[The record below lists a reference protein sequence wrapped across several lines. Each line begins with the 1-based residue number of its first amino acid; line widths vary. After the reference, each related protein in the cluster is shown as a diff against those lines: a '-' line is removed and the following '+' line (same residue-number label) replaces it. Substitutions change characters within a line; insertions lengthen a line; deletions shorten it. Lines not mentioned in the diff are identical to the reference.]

1 MNYLLFFSFWMAI
14 SLFPMSIYDKLPQH
28 QSVADQPNILFI
40 AVDDLRPELGC
51 YGKPVIISP
60 NIDRL
65 ASQGTLFNR
74 AYCQIPVCGA
84 SRASLLTGL
93 RPNRNRFLGYDT
105 WADKDAPQAV
115 TLPQHFKENGYY
127 TVSNGKIFHHQDDK
141 LESWSELPWR
151 PRNLDSNW
159 RDYAT
164 EAAQQIVAD
173 HGNGRG
179 PAFERADVPDTAYFD
194 GKIAAKAIRDLKRL
208 KEQDQPFFL
217 AVGFLKP
224 HLPFNAPTKY
234 WDLYDPRDLPEASNP
249 FAPENAPDAALH
261 EFGEL
266 RNYAGIPTKG
276 TALSERMAK
285 LMVHGYYACT
295 SYTDAQ
301 IGKLLDTLEELE
313 LADNTIVVLW
323 GDHGWNLEEH
333 GLWCKHCNFETSLRA
348 PLMIKAPGLPAGQRT
363 EALTEFVDIYPTLCE
378 LSGLTQPEQLEG
390 QSLVPILSQS
400 GTPGKEYVFSKYH
413 EGFTVKNDRYRYT
426 EWSQEDGEIYARM
439 LYDHQQDSLE
449 NVNIVDQSGN
459 ESIVEELQQQLY
471 QTYQADF
478 SE

>member
-1 MNYLLFFSFWMAI
+1 MNYFLCFSFLVVT
-14 SLFPMSIYDKLPQH
+14 SLFSIPIREKPTQAQNAPDK
-28 QSVADQPNILFI
+28 PNVLFI

-51 YGKPVIISP
+51 YGKTAVISP

-93 RPNRNRFLGYDT
+93 RPNRNRFLNYKT
-105 WADKDAPQAV
+105 WADKDAPEAV
-115 TLPQHFKENGYY
+115 TLPQHFKNNGYY
-127 TVSNGKIFHHQDDK
+127 TVSNGKIFHYQDDK

-151 PRNLDSNW
+151 ARDPSNDWRN
-159 RDYAT
+159 YVT
-164 EAAQQIVAD
+164 EAAQQIAID
-173 HGNGRG
+173 HGNGKG
-179 PAFERADVPDTAYFD
+179 PAFEQADVPDTAYFD
-194 GKIAAKAIRDLKRL
+194 GKIAAKTIADLKRL

-224 HLPFNAPTKY
+224 HLPFNAPSRY
-234 WDLYDPRDLPEASNP
+234 WDLYNPQNLPEASNP
-249 FAPENAPDAALH
+249 FPPESAPDAAIH
-261 EFGEL
+261 NFGEL
-266 RNYAGIPTKG
+266 RNYAGIPPEG
-276 TALSERMAK
+276 ALNESMAK
-285 LMVHGYYACT
+285 LMVHGYHACI

-301 IGKLLDTLEELE
+301 IGKLLDTLEELD

-348 PLMIKAPGLPAGQRT
+348 PLLIKAPGLPAGQRT

-378 LSGLTQPEQLEG
+378 LSNLAQPQQLEG
-390 QSLVPILSQS
+390 TSLVPLLSQPNTS
-400 GTPGKEYVFSKYH
+400 GKEYVFSKYH

-426 EWSQEDGEIYARM
+426 EWSKDDGEVYARM

-449 NVNIVDQSGN
+449 NVNIVDLPEN
-459 ESIVEELQQQLY
+459 KEIVKGLQQQLRKMY
-471 QTYQADF
+471 QEDF
-478 SE
+478 MK

>member
-1 MNYLLFFSFWMAI
+1 MYKIGYLFSAFLI
-14 SLFPMSIYDKLPQH
+14 IYLTGYQTKLPQV
-28 QSVADQPNILFI
+28 QLMAEQPNVLFI

-93 RPNRNRFLGYDT
+93 RPNRNRFLGYAT
-105 WADKDAPQAV
+105 WADKDTPEAV
-115 TLPQHFKENGYY
+115 TLPQHFKNNGYY

-151 PRNLDSNW
+151 PHNPGGNW
-159 RDYAT
+159 RDYTT
-164 EAAQQIVAD
+164 EAAQQIAAD
-173 HGNGRG
+173 HENGRG
-179 PAFERADVPDTAYFD
+179 PAFERADVHDTAYFD
-194 GKIAAKAIRDLKRL
+194 GKIAAKAIRDLERL
-208 KEQDQPFFL
+208 KKKEEPFFL

-234 WDLYDPRDLPEASNP
+234 WNMYDPKKLPEASNP
-249 FAPENAPDAALH
+249 DRPENAPDAALH
-261 EFGEL
+261 NFGEL
-266 RNYAGIPTKG
+266 RNYAGIPPEG
-276 TALSERMAK
+276 ALSESMAK

-301 IGKLLDTLEELE
+301 IGKLLDALEEMN

-333 GLWCKHCNFETSLRA
+333 GLWCKHCNFETSLRT
-348 PLMIKAPGLPAGQRT
+348 PLLIKAPGLPAGQRT

-378 LSGLTQPEQLEG
+378 LSGLAQPLHLEG
-390 QSLVPILSQS
+390 KSLVPLLSQPEL
-400 GTPGKEYVFSKYH
+400 PGKDFIYSKYH

-426 EWSQEDGEIYARM
+426 EWSEDDGKVYARM

-449 NVNIVDQSGN
+449 NVNIVDQPQHKTLVR
-459 ESIVEELQQQLY
+459 EMQKQLREAY
-471 QTYQADF
+471 KKDF
-478 SE
+478 NK

>member
-1 MNYLLFFSFWMAI
+1 MNYIHILSFWFTVSFLLVAGQTRPPQTKNI
-14 SLFPMSIYDKLPQH
+14 SDK
-28 QSVADQPNILFI
+28 PNILFI

-51 YGKPVIISP
+51 YGKPTIISP

-93 RPNRNRFLGYDT
+93 RPTRSRFLGYDT
-105 WADKDAPQAV
+105 WADKDSPDAT
-115 TLPQHFKENGYY
+115 TLPQHFKDNGYH

-151 PRNLDSNW
+151 PRNPNSNW
-159 RDYAT
+159 RDYVT
-164 EAAQQIVAD
+164 EAAQQIATNHD
-173 HGNGRG
+173 NGRG

-194 GKIAAKAIRDLKRL
+194 GKIAAKTIADLKRL
-208 KEQDQPFFL
+208 KQQDQPFFL

-224 HLPFNAPTKY
+224 HLPFNAPAKY
-234 WDLYDPRDLPEASNP
+234 WDMYNPAELPEATNP
-249 FAPENAPDAALH
+249 FPPENAPDAALH
-261 EFGEL
+261 DFGEL
-266 RNYAGIPTKG
+266 RNYAGIPPKG
-276 TALSERMAK
+276 TALSENMAK

-301 IGKLLDTLEELE
+301 IGKLLDTLDELD
-313 LADNTIVVLW
+313 LADDTIVVLW

-348 PLMIKAPGLPAGQRT
+348 PLIIAAPGLPQGQKT
-363 EALTEFVDIYPTLCE
+363 EALTEFIDIYPTLCD
-378 LSGLTQPEQLEG
+378 LAGLPEPGYLDG
-390 QSLVPILSQS
+390 RSLVPILSQPA
-400 GTPGKEYVFSKYH
+400 TLGKEYIFSKYFD
-413 EGFTVKNDRYRYT
+413 GFTVKNDRYRYT
-426 EWSQEDGEIYARM
+426 EWSKDDSEVYARM

-449 NVNIVDQSGN
+449 NINIVDQPQN
-459 ESIVEELQQQLY
+459 EAVAKELQQQLY
-471 QTYQADF
+471 RAYPNDF
-478 SE
+478 AN